1 MSTSFF
7 VAADWLAEHI
17 DDPEIQIIDARMAPA
32 GQEALRDMAAEYRAG
47 HVPNA
52 LFFDI
57 EALSDHTSPLPHM
70 MPRAE
75 AFAVA
80 MRELGVC
87 SDKHLVVYDEGNL
100 FSAPRA
106 WWMLRTFG
114 VEKVSILA
122 GGLEGWRR
130 DELPLEQGVPEVAE
144 GEFDVRFDPQQIKRL
159 TDVLLVSH
167 EGSAQIVD
175 ARPAARFNGQADE
188 PRPGL
193 RRGHIPGALN
203 VPWTELVINGEL
215 KTVDELNDIFL
226 RQGVDF
232 ERPIIASCGDRRDGS
247 CHRRGQVAG
256 GEVRLVRIDGELGA
270 GDVGSPCRGRRVL
283 GVAQGSG
290 GGGNLLLV
298 LKLGGRS
305 LVLRLGQRGLVLGQL
320 VLGSRHRVR
329 PVGRLRV
336 GDRHGLG
343 GGHGSIIGIH
353 CLLGRGHRS
362 GLLGGVHAGG

>member
-17 DDPEIQIIDARMAPA
+17 DDPEIQIIDARMAPP
-32 GQEALRDMAAEYRAG
+32 GQEERDLNAEYQAG
-47 HVPNA
+47 HIPGAV
-52 LFFDI
+52 FFDI

-80 MRELGVC
+80 MRELGVS

-114 VEKVSILA
+114 VEKVSIVA

-130 DELPLEQGVPEVAE
+130 DGLPLEQGLPELPE
-144 GEFDVRFDPQQIKRL
+144 GDFDGRVDPLAIKRL

-175 ARPAARFNGQADE
+175 ARPAGRFNGQVAE

-193 RRGHIPGALN
+193 RCGHIPGALN

-215 KTVDELNDIFL
+215 KTTDELNEIFA

-232 ERPIIASCGDRRDGS
+232 ERPIIANCGSGVTAAVVVLALTTLGVNGVSLYDGS
-247 CHRRGQVAG
+247 WS
-256 GEVRLVRIDGELGA
+256 EWGA
-270 GDVGSPCRGRRVL
+270 RTDLPIEP
-283 GVAQGSG
+283 AQ
-290 GGGNLLLV
+290 
-298 LKLGGRS
+298 
-305 LVLRLGQRGLVLGQL
+305 
-320 VLGSRHRVR
+320 
-329 PVGRLRV
+329 
-336 GDRHGLG
+336 
-343 GGHGSIIGIH
+343 
-353 CLLGRGHRS
+353 
-362 GLLGGVHAGG
+362 